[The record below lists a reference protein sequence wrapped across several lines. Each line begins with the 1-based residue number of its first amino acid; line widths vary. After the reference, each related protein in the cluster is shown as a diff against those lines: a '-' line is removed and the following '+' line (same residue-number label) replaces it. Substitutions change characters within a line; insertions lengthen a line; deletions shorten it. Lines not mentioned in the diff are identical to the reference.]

1 MVKISHIFLMAL
13 LTLGS
18 ANALFA
24 AKSKSAVKKV
34 GGGESTSSQQ
44 YTFGIK
50 EPKTGGIVGGE
61 FGIGSATAGIRID
74 GAYGIASY
82 PIVPLNIFGGYQ
94 WYFYDRPHY
103 TFGVRVRGHIG
114 YTNYNTTFKGWYSS
128 ASLTSNSIQYGVEGQ
143 LLWDFLDYKEHTAGM
158 HFAPL
163 GFEIAHF
170 FGEGKRNGTTYDLGS
185 HTKFAFTVS
194 IGLHYYYAIN
204 HQVSATYKYRT
215 YSASYNYYSNAR
227 RYYSVANSVFM
238 LGYAYK
244 F

>member
-1 MVKISHIFLMAL
+1 M
-13 LTLGS
+13 
-18 ANALFA
+18 
-24 AKSKSAVKKV
+24 
-34 GGGESTSSQQ
+34 
-44 YTFGIK
+44 
-50 EPKTGGIVGGE
+50 
-61 FGIGSATAGIRID
+61 
-74 GAYGIASY
+74 
-82 PIVPLNIFGGYQ
+82 
-94 WYFYDRPHY
+94 
-103 TFGVRVRGHIG
+103 RGHIG
-114 YTNYNTTFKGWYSS
+114 YTNYNTTFKGLNTS
-128 ASLTSNSIQYGVEGQ
+128 ASLNSNSIQYGVEGQ
-143 LLWDFLDYKEHTAGM
+143 LLWDFFDYTEHTVGM

-170 FGEGKRNGTTYDLGS
+170 FGDAKQNGTTYDLGS

-215 YSASYNYYSNAR
+215 YSATYNDTKAN